1 MKRLQRRNDKFIQEG
16 KGLRELYQKLCV
28 CKDEKFQ
35 KIVLGLSDREIFRI
49 CQCVYSYLE
58 GLKVKNDD
66 GFNEYIKLDT
76 NIKHHMCNVVY
87 GDNSMKERRKFL
99 GSDENGNALMG
110 LVFNYYL
117 PHFFLDLKT
126 WIAKNTRKI
135 TKLKKKIEEIAMKSD
150 NVESDDESNE
160 ESSESSSSDE
170 ESGTD
175 DESNE
180 SVSSSGDESDDERE
194 SDEED
199 SKKRLK
205 YRSWN
210 LSQN

>member
-1 MKRLQRRNDKFIQEG
+1 
-16 KGLRELYQKLCV
+16 
-28 CKDEKFQ
+28 
-35 KIVLGLSDREIFRI
+35 
-49 CQCVYSYLE
+49 
-58 GLKVKNDD
+58 
-66 GFNEYIKLDT
+66 
-76 NIKHHMCNVVY
+76 MCNVVY
-87 GDNSMKERRKFL
+87 GDNSMKERRRFL
-99 GSDENGNALMG
+99 GTDENGNALMG